1 MAGKRNG
8 KLFNYPWGKV
18 CAFSRRENGYNQQA
32 MSETF
37 SDRLDRVRERMAAA
51 CARSGRD
58 FAGVDLVAVSKTHGP
73 EAVAEAVSCGLR
85 RFGENKV
92 QEAGA
97 KIPLCAG
104 GLSWDLVGH
113 LQSNKAFTAVEL
125 FDLIHSV
132 DSQKL
137 LKVLDRAGD
146 ELGKR
151 VRVLLEVNVSGE
163 SSKFGL
169 KPEDVPGALEAAN
182 TLSRIEVQGLM
193 TMAPL
198 AEEAEK
204 ARPHFRRLRELRD
217 RWAHEFA
224 TPLPVLS
231 MGMSHDFEVAIEE
244 GATCIRVGTL
254 LFGERRRS
262 ETT

>member
-1 MAGKRNG
+1 
-8 KLFNYPWGKV
+8 
-18 CAFSRRENGYNQQA
+18 

-37 SDRLDRVRERMAAA
+37 SDRLARVQERVQSA
-51 CARSGRD
+51 CARSGRPP
-58 FAGVDLVAVSKTHGP
+58 AAVALIAVSKTHGP
-73 EAVAEAVSCGLR
+73 EAVAEAVACGLR

-97 KIPLCAG
+97 KIPLCPG
-104 GLSWDLVGH
+104 GLTWDLVGH
-113 LQSNKAFTAVEL
+113 LQSNKAYAAVAL

-132 DSQKL
+132 DSIKL
-137 LKVLDRAGD
+137 ARVLDRAGD

-151 VRVLLEVNVSGE
+151 VRILLEVNVSGE

-169 KPEDVPGALEAAN
+169 KPDEVPAVLEAAN
-182 TLSRIEVQGLM
+182 ELPRLEVLGLM

-198 AEEAEK
+198 APEAEK

-217 RWAHEFA
+217 QWACQLG
-224 TPLPVLS
+224 TPLPELS
-231 MGMSHDFEVAIEE
+231 MGMSHDFDVAIEE

-254 LFGERRRS
+254 LFGERSRS
-262 ETT
+262 EVT